1 MKYRVHD
8 GVSISE
14 VGIGCYALGGAYGRK
29 DVNEFRRM
37 IVRAHELGVNYFDA
51 ADAYGDAEV
60 VLGKAVKRFREEVLI
75 ATKVGVA
82 GGMGPDLSAGHV
94 KAACERSL
102 GRLQTDYIDIYQVHF
117 DDPDIPVRETVGALK
132 ELVSEG
138 KIRRYGIGHL
148 PAERVEEYLGHGEAF
163 SVLMELSA
171 VARASRTDL
180 LPLCRRFGAAAVAF
194 SVTGRGIL
202 SGKIDEKTR
211 FEEGDIRNIDPLFQ
225 RENLQSGLRVASK
238 LAVIA
243 KRYGKTPAQAAVA
256 WVLSQPGVVCAL
268 TGPSTVAHLEEN
280 LGGSGWS
287 FRIEDSHAFETFLSQ
302 EDKRLRRERNASIDR
317 ILDHP
322 LPEEPE
328 QAFKDLVYAAET
340 ATLVGRLQETAAE
353 EFFIALMMIRDALD
367 EVATPDL
374 EKMKTSLRNLVGP
387 AT

>member
-1 MKYRVHD
+1 MKYRIHD

-14 VGIGCYALGGAYGRK
+14 VGVGCYALGGAYGEK
-29 DVNEFRRM
+29 DFGEFRRM

-60 VLGKAVKRFREEVLI
+60 VLGKAVMPFRKDVLI

-82 GGMGPDLSAGHV
+82 GGKGPDLSASYV

-102 GRLQTDYIDIYQVHF
+102 KRLQTDYIDNYQVHF
-117 DDPDIPVRETVGALK
+117 DDPDVPAEETVGALK

-148 PAERVEEYLGHGEAF
+148 PVERVEEYLGRGQAF

-171 VARASRTDL
+171 VSRTSRTGL
-180 LPLCRRFGAAAVAF
+180 LPLCRRFGAAAIAF

-202 SGKIDEKTR
+202 TGKIDEKTH

-225 RENLQSGLRVASK
+225 RENLASGLRVATK

-256 WVLSQPGVVCAL
+256 WALSQPGIVCAL

-287 FRIEDSHAFETFLSQ
+287 FHIEDSHAFETFLNL
-302 EDKRLRRERNASIDR
+302 EEERLRRERNVSIDS
-317 ILDHP
+317 ILNRP
-322 LPEEPE
+322 LPKETG

-367 EVATPDL
+367 EAAIPDL
-374 EKMKTSLRNLVGP
+374 EKMRDSLRGLVGP

>member
-1 MKYRVHD
+1 MKYRIHD

-14 VGIGCYALGGAYGRK
+14 VGVGCYALGGAYGEK
-29 DVNEFRRM
+29 DVGEFSRM

-60 VLGKAVKRFREEVLI
+60 VLGKAVKPFRKDVLI

-82 GGMGPDLSAGHV
+82 GGKGPDLSAGYV
-94 KAACERSL
+94 KAACEMSL
-102 GRLQTDYIDIYQVHF
+102 KRLQTDYIDNYQVHF
-117 DDPDIPVRETVGALK
+117 DDPDVPVEETVGALK

-138 KIRRYGIGHL
+138 KVRRYGIGHL
-148 PAERVEEYLGHGEAF
+148 PVERVEEYLGRGQAF

-171 VARASRTDL
+171 VSRTSRTGL
-180 LPLCRRFGAAAVAF
+180 LPLCRRFGAAAIAF
-194 SVTGRGIL
+194 SVTGRGL
-202 SGKIDEKTR
+202 LTGKIDEKTH

-225 RENLQSGLRVASK
+225 RENLASGLRVAAK

-256 WVLSQPGVVCAL
+256 WVLSQPGIVCAL

-287 FRIEDSHAFETFLSQ
+287 FRIEDSHSFETFLNL
-302 EDKRLRRERNASIDR
+302 EEERLRRERNVSIDS
-317 ILDHP
+317 ILTRP
-322 LPEEPE
+322 LPNETE

-340 ATLVGRLQETAAE
+340 ATLVGRLEETAAE

-367 EVATPDL
+367 EAAIPDL
-374 EKMKTSLRNLVGP
+374 EKMKNSLRDLVGP